1 MCDELIYCTC
11 ETHDLAVE
19 DERKKNP
26 DFSEPV
32 IRKAYLVRYN
42 GKKLSLRPV
51 CELCENVERDKGLMD
66 LEMAIKHRDLSRG
79 YRPKP
84 RLAISDSDLASPE

>member
-1 MCDELIYCTC
+1 MCDLVYCTC

-26 DFSEPV
+26 DFEEPV
-32 IRKAYLVRYN
+32 IRKAYLVKYAGR
-42 GKKLSLRPV
+42 KLSLKPV
-51 CELCENVERDKGLMD
+51 CELCAPMMKDKELMD

-79 YRPKP
+79 FRAKP
-84 RLAISDSDLASPE
+84 RLIDTHPDLASPE